1 MADVALVLSKIK
13 IYSDH
18 PVPGQPFADIFPIF
32 RDPAATEAVITHL
45 VSHIKAT
52 HDLST
57 ISSIVCIDS
66 RGFFFAPILALRLN
80 LPCVPVRKKGKL
92 PGEVFTVSYDK
103 EYGPDVL
110 EIKKDAFEGVDGKK
124 VLLVDDLLGK
134 GGTVLAAKEL
144 VEGMGKEVVEALFI
158 FDIPAYYGPL
168 KENMGG
174 LKWYAMVQL
183 E

>member
-1 MADVALVLSKIK
+1 M
-13 IYSDH
+13 
-18 PVPGQPFADIFPIF
+18 
-32 RDPAATEAVITHL
+32 
-45 VSHIKAT
+45 SHIKAT

-57 ISSIVCIDS
+57 ISSIVCIES
-66 RGFFFAPILALRLN
+66 RGFFFAPILASRLN
-80 LPCVPVRKKGKL
+80 LPCIPVRKKGKL
-92 PGEVFTVSYDK
+92 PGEVLTVSYDK

-110 EIKKDAFEGVDGKK
+110 EIKKDAFEGVEGKK

-144 VEGMGKEVVEALFI
+144 VEGMGKEVIEAIFI
-158 FDIPAYYGPL
+158 FDIPAYYGAL
-168 KENMGG
+168 KEKMGS

>member
-1 MADVALVLSKIK
+1 VL
-13 IYSDH
+13 
-18 PVPGQPFADIFPIF
+18 
-32 RDPAATEAVITHL
+32 
-45 VSHIKAT
+45 
-52 HDLST
+52 
-57 ISSIVCIDS
+57 
-66 RGFFFAPILALRLN
+66 
-80 LPCVPVRKKGKL
+80 
-92 PGEVFTVSYDK
+92 TVSYDK

-110 EIKKDAFEGVDGKK
+110 EIKKDTFEGVDGKK

-158 FDIPAYYGPL
+158 FDIPAYYPTL
-168 KENMGG
+168 KEKMGD

>member
-1 MADVALVLSKIK
+1 MIA
-13 IYSDH
+13 
-18 PVPGQPFADIFPIF
+18 
-32 RDPAATEAVITHL
+32 HL
-45 VSHIKAT
+45 ICHIKAT

-57 ISSIVCIDS
+57 ISSIVCIES
-66 RGFFFAPILALRLN
+66 RGFFFAPILASRLN

-92 PGEVFTVSYDK
+92 PGDVLTVSYDK

-110 EIKKDAFEGVDGKK
+110 EIKKDTFEGVDGKK

-158 FDIPAYYGPL
+158 FDIPAYYPTL
-168 KENMGG
+168 KEKMGD
-174 LKWYAMVQL
+174 LKWYAMVEL